1 MKSNRSVS
9 SYNVPQNLVVSGSYE
24 LPVGRGK
31 RWLPSGP
38 LSWVLGNF
46 RTDVI
51 QAIHSGAPWNPYI
64 DGDLAN
70 VGRFDSYLR
79 PNLIGD
85 PTPAH
90 RTVHEW
96 VNSAAFGIPQ
106 FAYGD
111 LGRNVFRSAPVFET
125 DFTLAKSIRIREG
138 MNLEFRAEAFNVFN
152 MMNYGVP
159 DVDMSNPT
167 FGQITTLAT
176 TPRQLQ
182 LSLRLNF

>member
-1 MKSNRSVS
+1 MGR
-9 SYNVPQNLVVSGSYE
+9 LDSYE
-24 LPVGRGK
+24 
-31 RWLPSGP
+31 
-38 LSWVLGNF
+38 
-46 RTDVI
+46 
-51 QAIHSGAPWNPYI
+51 
-64 DGDLAN
+64 
-70 VGRFDSYLR
+70 R
-79 PNLIGD
+79 PNLIGN

-96 VNSAAFGIPQ
+96 VNPAAFGIPQ

-125 DFTLAKSIRIREG
+125 DFTLARVFRITEQ
-138 MNLEFRAEAFNVFN
+138 MHLEFRAEAFNVFN

-159 DVDMSNPT
+159 DVDMSTPT